1 MTDFFMTVY
10 INFFQPS
17 SPLAS
22 TANTQALGCQEK
34 DKAKTKK
41 KTPRKLYYFWCL
53 KIVVKTQGPH
63 VIENFSKNVKLP
75 LVFCAWTLTCGPLVF
90 FSVMYEFLLFLLHL
104 FGKPLFISDSFY
116 IYELSIFL
124 FHTNLKQTS
133 ALLKKSFLDHQFF
146 CESVREN
153 VSVYEISYSRLLFRK
168 IVILKTEELPLLS
181 LFPFNL

>member
-1 MTDFFMTVY
+1 
-10 INFFQPS
+10 
-17 SPLAS
+17 
-22 TANTQALGCQEK
+22 
-34 DKAKTKK
+34 
-41 KTPRKLYYFWCL
+41 
-53 KIVVKTQGPH
+53 
-63 VIENFSKNVKLP
+63 
-75 LVFCAWTLTCGPLVF
+75 
-90 FSVMYEFLLFLLHL
+90 MYEFLLFLLHL